1 MTQQADFKQS
11 HRLKFALV
19 TETFKPEING
29 VAMTLGKIA
38 DHLSNNQHQV
48 QVIRPKQSQLDNA
61 INTANF
67 KEHLV
72 VGMAIPFYKHLKFGF
87 PAKNRLI
94 KLWAGNKPDVVHIA
108 TEGPLGW
115 SALQAAKHLNIPVIS
130 SYHTNFHQYSK
141 HYGAS
146 FLMKPIESYLKYF
159 HNQTLATL
167 APTQKV
173 VDALTQ
179 SGYKNVSIMA
189 RGVDTSQFSPA
200 NRSSELRK
208 KWNAT
213 DTDLVL
219 IHVGR
224 LAKEK
229 NILLVID
236 AFRAIQQHQP
246 NAKLVFVG
254 DGPMREELAKA
265 CPQAIFSGSMQ
276 GQALAEHYASADLFI
291 FPSVTETFGNVV
303 PEALASGLCVVA
315 YDYAA
320 AGDIIKHG
328 TNGLLAPFDQAKD
341 LIQTAL
347 DAVKKP
353 ALLNQCKQQSVSS
366 IANIRWDSVIE
377 ELERLIYAT
386 ANGFKPIK
394 IINGN
399 LANGN
404 LAKVKTA
411 KNKRVRQR
419 AFRLALHKKINV
431 IKL

>member
-1 MTQQADFKQS
+1 MTKKKDLKQS

-29 VAMTLGKIA
+29 VAMTLGKITEQ
-38 DHLSNNQHQV
+38 LSNNQHQV
-48 QVIRPKQSQLDNA
+48 QVIRPKQSNLDA
-61 INTANF
+61 PSNTPNF
-67 KEHLV
+67 KEYLV
-72 VGMAIPFYKHLKFGF
+72 SGMPIPFYKHLKFGF

-94 KLWAGNKPDVVHIA
+94 KLWSEIKPDVVHIA

-115 SALQAAKHLNIPVIS
+115 SALQAAKKLNIPVIS

-146 FLMKPIESYLKYF
+146 FLMKPIESYLRYF

-173 VDALTQ
+173 VKALEM

-200 NRSSELRK
+200 NRSADLRK
-208 KWNAT
+208 KWGA
-213 DTDLVL
+213 DSDDLVV

-229 NILLVID
+229 NIHLVLD
-236 AFRAIQQHQP
+236 TFRAIQQSKP
-246 NAKLVFVG
+246 TAKLVFVG
-254 DGPMREELAKA
+254 EGPMRDELAVA
-265 CPQAIFSGSMQ
+265 CPQAIFCGSQ
-276 GQALAEHYASADLFI
+276 RGTALAEHYASADLFI

-320 AGDIIKHG
+320 AGEIIKHG
-328 TNGLLAPFDQAKD
+328 DSGLLAPFNQSQD
-341 LIQTAL
+341 LISLAIDVTKNTQ
-347 DAVKKP
+347 
-353 ALLNQCKQQSVSS
+353 LLNQCKKQSISS
-366 IANIRWDSVIE
+366 IVNIRWESVIE
-377 ELERLIYAT
+377 ELEVLLYAT
-386 ANGFKPIK
+386 ANGFKPPNPIK
-394 IINGN
+394 S
-399 LANGN
+399 
-404 LAKVKTA
+404 
-411 KNKRVRQR
+411 KRVRQR
-419 AFRLALHKKINV
+419 AIRLALHKKLN
-431 IKL
+431 LTRL

>member
-1 MTQQADFKQS
+1 MDVDMIKQADIKQT

-38 DHLSNNQHQV
+38 DHLSAKQHQV
-48 QVIRPKQSQLDNA
+48 QVIRPKQNNLDIPADSQH
-61 INTANF
+61 F

-72 VGMAIPFYKHLKFGF
+72 TGMPIPFYTHLKLGF

-94 KLWAGNKPDVVHIA
+94 KLWSSSRPDVVHIA

-115 SALQAAKHLNIPVIS
+115 SALQAAKKLNIPVIS

-146 FLMKPIESYLKYF
+146 FLMKPIENYLRYF

-167 APTQKV
+167 VPTQKV
-173 VDALTQ
+173 VNELTQ
-179 SGYKNVSIMA
+179 SGYKNLSVMA
-189 RGVDTSQFSPA
+189 RGVDTSQFNPA

-208 KWNAT
+208 KWGVT
-213 DTDLVL
+213 DADVVI

-229 NILLVID
+229 NIFLVLE
-236 AFRAIQQHQP
+236 AFRAIQQAKP
-246 NAKLVFVG
+246 STKLVFVG
-254 DGPMREELAKA
+254 DGPLRHELAHA
-265 CPQAIFSGSMQ
+265 CPEAFFCGSQQ
-276 GQALAEHYASADLFI
+276 GEALAKLYASADLFI

-328 TNGLLAPFDQAKD
+328 ISGLLVPFNESKA
-341 LIQTAL
+341 LINASLEATKNS
-347 DAVKKP
+347 D
-353 ALLNQCKQQSVSS
+353 LLNRCKKQSITS
-366 IANIRWDSVIE
+366 ILDIRWESVIE
-377 ELERLIYAT
+377 ELEILLYAT
-386 ANGFKPIK
+386 ANGFKPFK
-394 IINGN
+394 
-399 LANGN
+399 LARNKPN
-404 LAKVKTA
+404 KS
-411 KNKRVRQR
+411 KRVRQR
-419 AFRLALHKKINV
+419 AIRLALHKKINL

>member
-61 INTANF
+61 NNTANF

-94 KLWAGNKPDVVHIA
+94 KLWADNKPDVVHIA

-130 SYHTNFHQYSK
+130 SYHTNFDQYSK

-173 VDALTQ
+173 VDALTE

-229 NILLVID
+229 NILLVIES
-236 AFRAIQQHQP
+236 FRAIQQHQP

>member
-1 MTQQADFKQS
+1 MDVDMPKRADIKQV

-38 DHLSNNQHQV
+38 SHLSINQHQV
-48 QVIRPKQSQLDNA
+48 QVIRPKQNDLDIPA
-61 INTANF
+61 ETQNF
-67 KEHLV
+67 KEYLV
-72 VGMAIPFYKHLKFGF
+72 TGMPIPFYKHLKFGL
-87 PAKNRLI
+87 PSKKRLI
-94 KLWAGNKPDVVHIA
+94 KLWADNKPDVVHIA

-115 SALQAAKHLNIPVIS
+115 SALQAAKKLNIPVIS

-141 HYGAS
+141 HYGAN
-146 FLMKPIESYLKYF
+146 FLMRPIENYLRYF

-167 APTQKV
+167 APTKKV
-173 VDALTQ
+173 VKELEMT
-179 SGYKNVSIMA
+179 GYKNVSIMA
-189 RGVDTSQFSPA
+189 RGVDTSQFCPT
-200 NRSSELRK
+200 NRSAALRK
-208 KWNAT
+208 SWGVNN
-213 DTDLVL
+213 DDLVV

-229 NILLVID
+229 NILLALE
-236 AFRAIQQHQP
+236 AFEAIQKSNQ
-246 NAKLVFVG
+246 NTKLVFVG
-254 DGPMREELAKA
+254 DGPMREELSKA
-265 CPQAIFSGSMQ
+265 CPQAIFSGSQQ

-291 FPSVTETFGNVV
+291 FPSITETFGNVV

-328 TNGLLAPFDQAKD
+328 HNGLLAPFNQSQD

-347 DAVKKP
+347 DA
-353 ALLNQCKQQSVSS
+353 AQNSTLLNQCKKHAVAS
-366 IANIRWDSVIE
+366 ILDFRWDSVIE

-386 ANGFKPIK
+386 ANGFQPIRITKDNLPKSKPS
-394 IINGN
+394 
-399 LANGN
+399 
-404 LAKVKTA
+404 
-411 KNKRVRQR
+411 KNIRVRQR
-419 AFRLALHKKINV
+419 AIRLALHKKINL

>member
-1 MTQQADFKQS
+1 MDVDMTQHADFKQS

-38 DHLSNNQHQV
+38 DHLSNNLHQV
-48 QVIRPKQSQLDNA
+48 QVIRPKQSSLDNA

-94 KLWAGNKPDVVHIA
+94 KLWADNKPDVVHIA

-189 RGVDTSQFSPA
+189 RGVDTKQFSPA

-208 KWNAT
+208 KWNAK
-213 DTDLVL
+213 DNDLVI

-229 NILLVID
+229 NILLVLD
-236 AFRAIQQHQP
+236 AFRAIQQYKP
-246 NAKLVFVG
+246 SAKLVFVG
-254 DGPMREELAKA
+254 DGPMRQELAQA
-265 CPQAIFSGSMQ
+265 CPQAIFSGSQQ

-303 PEALASGLCVVA
+303 PEALASGLCVLA

-320 AGDIIKHG
+320 AGDIIKHC
-328 TNGLLAPFDQAKD
+328 TNGLLAPYNQDKD
-341 LIQTAL
+341 LIQMAL
-347 DAVKKP
+347 DVVNNQ
-353 ALLNQCKQQSVSS
+353 ALLNQCKKHAVSS

-394 IINGN
+394 LPNR
-399 LANGN
+399 N
-404 LAKVKTA
+404 LAKSKPA
-411 KNKRVRQR
+411 KSKRVRQR
-419 AFRLALHKKINV
+419 AIRLALHKKINL

>member
-1 MTQQADFKQS
+1 
-11 HRLKFALV
+11 
-19 TETFKPEING
+19 
-29 VAMTLGKIA
+29 
-38 DHLSNNQHQV
+38 
-48 QVIRPKQSQLDNA
+48 
-61 INTANF
+61 
-67 KEHLV
+67 
-72 VGMAIPFYKHLKFGF
+72 
-87 PAKNRLI
+87 
-94 KLWAGNKPDVVHIA
+94 
-108 TEGPLGW
+108 
-115 SALQAAKHLNIPVIS
+115 VIS

-189 RGVDTSQFSPA
+189 RGVDTKQFSPA

-208 KWNAT
+208 KWNAK
-213 DTDLVL
+213 DNDLVI

-229 NILLVID
+229 NILLVLD
-236 AFRAIQQHQP
+236 AFRAIQQYKP
-246 NAKLVFVG
+246 SAKLVFVG
-254 DGPMREELAKA
+254 DGPMRQELAQA
-265 CPQAIFSGSMQ
+265 CPQAIFSGSQQ

-303 PEALASGLCVVA
+303 PEALASGLCVLA

-320 AGDIIKHG
+320 AGDIIKHC
-328 TNGLLAPFDQAKD
+328 TNGLLAPYNQDKD
-341 LIQTAL
+341 LIQMAL
-347 DAVKKP
+347 DVVNNQ
-353 ALLNQCKQQSVSS
+353 ALLNQCKKHAVSS

-394 IINGN
+394 LPNR
-399 LANGN
+399 N
-404 LAKVKTA
+404 LAKSKPA
-411 KNKRVRQR
+411 KSKRVRQR
-419 AFRLALHKKINV
+419 AIRLALHKKINL

>member
-61 INTANF
+61 NNTANF

-173 VDALTQ
+173 VDALTE

>member
-1 MTQQADFKQS
+1 MTQHADFKQS

-38 DHLSNNQHQV
+38 DHLSNNLHQV
-48 QVIRPKQSQLDNA
+48 QVIRPKQSSLDNA

-94 KLWAGNKPDVVHIA
+94 KLWADNKPDVVHIA

-189 RGVDTSQFSPA
+189 RGVDTKQFSPA

-208 KWNAT
+208 KWNAK
-213 DTDLVL
+213 DNDLVI

-229 NILLVID
+229 NILLVLD
-236 AFRAIQQHQP
+236 AFRAIQQYKP
-246 NAKLVFVG
+246 SAKLVFVG
-254 DGPMREELAKA
+254 DGPMGQELAQA
-265 CPQAIFSGSMQ
+265 CPQAIFSGSQQ

-303 PEALASGLCVVA
+303 PEALASGLCVLA

-320 AGDIIKHG
+320 AGDIIKHC
-328 TNGLLAPFDQAKD
+328 TNGLLAPYNQDKD
-341 LIQTAL
+341 LIQMAL
-347 DAVKKP
+347 DVVNNQ
-353 ALLNQCKQQSVSS
+353 ALLNQCKKHAVSS

-394 IINGN
+394 LPNR
-399 LANGN
+399 N
-404 LAKVKTA
+404 LAKSKPA
-411 KNKRVRQR
+411 KSKRVRQR
-419 AFRLALHKKINV
+419 AIRLALHKKINL

>member
-1 MTQQADFKQS
+1 MTKLTDIKQT

-29 VAMTLGKIA
+29 VAMTLGKITEC
-38 DHLSNNQHQV
+38 LSNNQHQV
-48 QVIRPKQSQLDNA
+48 QVIRPKQNNQDA
-61 INTANF
+61 PADTQNF
-67 KEHLV
+67 KEVLV
-72 VGMAIPFYKHLKFGF
+72 TGMPIPFYKHLKFGF

-94 KLWAGNKPDVVHIA
+94 KLWSGNKPDVVHIA

-115 SALQAAKHLNIPVIS
+115 SALQAAKKLNIPVIS

-146 FLMKPIESYLKYF
+146 FLMRPIESYLRYF

-173 VDALTQ
+173 VKELEA

-200 NRSSELRK
+200 NRSADLRK
-208 KWNAT
+208 KWGV
-213 DTDLVL
+213 DEDDLVV

-229 NILLVID
+229 NIFLILD
-236 AFRAIQQHQP
+236 AFHAIQQTNP
-246 NAKLVFVG
+246 NAKLLFVG
-254 DGPMREELAKA
+254 DGPMRDELAKA
-265 CPQAIFSGSMQ
+265 CPQAIFCGSQ
-276 GQALAEHYASADLFI
+276 HGKSLAEHYASADLFI

-320 AGDIIKHG
+320 AGDIINHG
-328 TNGLLAPFDQAKD
+328 KSGLLACFNQSQD
-341 LIQTAL
+341 LINAAL
-347 DAVKKP
+347 DAAKNKD
-353 ALLNQCKQQSVSS
+353 LLNQCKKQSITS
-366 IANIRWDSVIE
+366 IANIRWESVIE
-377 ELERLIYAT
+377 ELETLLYAT
-386 ANGFKPIK
+386 ANGFKPTK
-394 IINGN
+394 P
-399 LANGN
+399 
-404 LAKVKTA
+404 AKS
-411 KNKRVRQR
+411 KRVRQR
-419 AFRLALHKKINV
+419 AIRLALHKKINL

>member
-1 MTQQADFKQS
+1 MTQHADFKQS

-38 DHLSNNQHQV
+38 DHLSNNLHQV
-48 QVIRPKQSQLDNA
+48 QVIRPKQSSLDNA

-94 KLWAGNKPDVVHIA
+94 KLWADNKPDVVHIA

-189 RGVDTSQFSPA
+189 RGVDTKQFSPA

-208 KWNAT
+208 KWNAK
-213 DTDLVL
+213 DNDLVI

-229 NILLVID
+229 NILLVLD
-236 AFRAIQQHQP
+236 AFRAIQQYKP
-246 NAKLVFVG
+246 SAKLVFVG
-254 DGPMREELAKA
+254 DGPMRQELAQA
-265 CPQAIFSGSMQ
+265 CPQAIFSGSQQ

-303 PEALASGLCVVA
+303 PEALASGLCVLA

-320 AGDIIKHG
+320 AGDIIKHC
-328 TNGLLAPFDQAKD
+328 TNGLLAPYNQDKD
-341 LIQTAL
+341 LIQMAL
-347 DAVKKP
+347 DVVNNQ
-353 ALLNQCKQQSVSS
+353 ALLNQCKKHAVSS

-394 IINGN
+394 LPNR
-399 LANGN
+399 N
-404 LAKVKTA
+404 LAKSKPA
-411 KNKRVRQR
+411 KSKRVRQR
-419 AFRLALHKKINV
+419 AIRLALHKKINL